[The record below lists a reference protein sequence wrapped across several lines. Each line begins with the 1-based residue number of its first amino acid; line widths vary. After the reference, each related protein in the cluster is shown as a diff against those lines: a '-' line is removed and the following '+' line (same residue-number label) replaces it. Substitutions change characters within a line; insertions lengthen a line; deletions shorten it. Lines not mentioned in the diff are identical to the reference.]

1 MTKAGARLG
10 YALVLGLLASTGT
23 AAQTPATQNPI
34 PQTPAEPTATQPT
47 KNQPSTT
54 AKTSQPT
61 VEWIEPTAV
70 IPPAPIVIR
79 REESLI
85 SIPVNSPSVSLPNVQ
100 SVVSLPKTEGVVVM
114 LPKMEGIVSVPITL
128 PSVAVPK
135 VGVPKAALPK
145 YEARPATAS
154 STKVTVGSVF
164 GYRRDPF
171 TRRAKFHSGVD
182 IKAKWGD
189 PVGASQPGT
198 VQFAGWHN
206 GYGNLV
212 IVDHSGGVTTY
223 YAHLSSFELGVG
235 ARVERG
241 TIVGYAG
248 STGRA
253 TSPHLHYEVRID
265 GNAIN
270 PFQQVALDPSSPY
283 FNQSRQAT
291 DISVPTPAS
300 PAKPNAQ

>member
-10 YALVLGLLASTGT
+10 FALILGLLASTGA
-23 AAQTPATQNPI
+23 AAQTPATQNPV
-34 PQTPAEPTATQPT
+34 PAKPNATQQT
-47 KNQPSTT
+47 RNQPAAP
-54 AKTSQPT
+54 AKSSQSAS
-61 VEWIEPTAV
+61 EWIEPAAV
-70 IPPAPIVIR
+70 VPPAPFVIR

-85 SIPVNSPSVSLPNVQ
+85 SIPMNSPAATVPGTEA
-100 SVVSLPKTEGVVVM
+100 VVPLPKSDGVVVM

-128 PSVAVPK
+128 PTTTRVSVPK
-135 VGVPKAALPK
+135 VAQPR
-145 YEARPATAS
+145 YEARAATAS
-154 STKVTVGSVF
+154 STEVKVGSVF

-182 IKAKWGD
+182 IKARWGD
-189 PVGASQPGT
+189 PVGASQPGA

-212 IVDHSGGVTTY
+212 IVDHGGGVSTY

-235 ARVERG
+235 ARVHRG

-270 PFQQVALDPSSPY
+270 PFQQVALDPSSAY
-283 FNQSRQAT
+283 FNQSRHAT
-291 DISVPTPAS
+291 DVSGPTPAS
-300 PAKPNAQ
+300 PAKPNDQ